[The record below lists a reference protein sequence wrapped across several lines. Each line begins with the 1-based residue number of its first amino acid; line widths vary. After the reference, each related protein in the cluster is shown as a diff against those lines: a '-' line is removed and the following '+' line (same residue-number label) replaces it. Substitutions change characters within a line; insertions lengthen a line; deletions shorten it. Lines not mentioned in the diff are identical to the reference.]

1 VGDER
6 IAPSLKGFWNAA
18 RLRGEGLR
26 FIFVDKILEMMPG
39 QWIRALKVIEPDEDY
54 FRDHFP
60 GFPVVPGVLL
70 TEMMAQAA
78 GKCLDAEKRPRGRS
92 MLARIKSAS
101 FHGWV
106 EPGRDAIIIG
116 RILTNRE
123 QYASAECHIEVN
135 GKTACKAEL
144 FFTFVP
150 GDRFAADYVDHV
162 LEAYLSSGPPKDYLP
177 QTKADDD

>member
-1 VGDER
+1 V
-6 IAPSLKGFWNAA
+6 
-18 RLRGEGLR
+18 R
-26 FIFVDKILEMMPG
+26 FIFVDRILEMIPG
-39 QWIRALKVIEPDEDY
+39 QSIRALKTIKPDEEY
-54 FRDHFP
+54 FGDHFP

-106 EPGRDAIIIG
+106 EPGREATIYGKIV
-116 RILTNRE
+116 TNRD
-123 QYASAECHIEVN
+123 QYASAECYVEVD
-135 GKTACKAEL
+135 GKKACKAEL

-150 GDRFAADYVDHV
+150 MDKFSPGYVDEI
-162 LEAYLSSGPPKDYLP
+162 LESYLSSS
-177 QTKADDD
+177 Q